1 MSSNVYTI
9 VPWSNLKPPMQW
21 FGLRHC
27 PHSVKAP
34 SPRSLLVNKAN
45 SIDKSNPEKS
55 EIVHQVDFKTPTAKL
70 IASWHTVVIIVTTV
84 TNHHKKYLSTQLLHH
99 VTSYIY
105 IYIHDQAHCKFTPR
119 TLTPKVMSLFRHSI
133 WHQSDIKATL
143 YDTKWT
149 NQKRFS
155 LHRFSSRL
163 RCISRWR
170 WLLECLA
177 APLDEVKA
185 VLFLPEVWDS
195 SNTQI
200 CKCKERIWFV
210 VTWNNMN
217 MKINTY
223 VTYKVYSSHVWS
235 IHVEHASS

>member
-105 IYIHDQAHCKFTPR
+105 IYTWPG
-119 TLTPKVMSLFRHSI
+119 TLQVYSQDSNPKGDESISPFNLTSI
-133 WHQSDIKATL
+133 WYQSNIVRHQMDQSEAVFLAQVLIPPSVHQSMTL
-143 YDTKWT
+143 ASWMPSSSAGRGESGTVSTWSMRQFKYT
-149 NQKRFS
+149 NMQ
-155 LHRFSSRL
+155 
-163 RCISRWR
+163 
-170 WLLECLA
+170 
-177 APLDEVKA
+177 
-185 VLFLPEVWDS
+185 
-195 SNTQI
+195 
-200 CKCKERIWFV
+200 
-210 VTWNNMN
+210 M
-217 MKINTY
+217 
-223 VTYKVYSSHVWS
+223 
-235 IHVEHASS
+235 